1 MPQKQTL
8 SASSNLSMQN
18 RFIYIII
25 FFLSLSSLYAQQK
38 PVTSEPNF
46 DELLVAQDS
55 VVDYDANRPSKAA
68 FYSAVV
74 PGLGQVYNKK
84 YWKAPL
90 AIAAVGIPI
99 YVYTVNDKEYNRLR
113 DAFKIRLAGG
123 TNDEFSNPDG
133 TPIITTQALDR
144 AQRRSQRNKELSIL
158 FTAVLYAVQIID
170 ANVDGHLSQ
179 FSVDRNLSL
188 HPYIDHNNFS
198 VGQTYGFNLTYN
210 F

>member
-1 MPQKQTL
+1 MRDKL
-8 SASSNLSMQN
+8 L
-18 RFIYIII
+18 YIA
-25 FFLSLSSLYAQQK
+25 FFLWGVANVSGQTTPSDPA
-38 PVTSEPNF
+38 PNF
-46 DELLVAQDS
+46 DELLVAQDT

-74 PGLGQVYNKK
+74 PGLGQIYNKK

-90 AIAAVGIPI
+90 AVAAVGIPI
-99 YVYTVNDKEYNRLR
+99 YIYTINDKEYNRIR

-123 TNDEFSNPDG
+123 TDDEFSNPDG
-133 TPIITTQALDR
+133 SPIITTQGLER

-188 HPYIDHNNFS
+188 NPYMDYNNLTL
-198 VGQTYGFNLTYN
+198 GQAYGFNLTYK

>member
-1 MPQKQTL
+1 MNNIL
-8 SASSNLSMQN
+8 L
-18 RFIYIII
+18 YIILLLGLLGFSQNNTVI
-25 FFLSLSSLYAQQK
+25 N
-38 PVTSEPNF
+38 PNF
-46 DELLVAQDS
+46 DTLLVAQDS
-55 VVDYDANRPSKAA
+55 LRNVYDANRPSKAA

-84 YWKAPL
+84 YWKVPL

-123 TNDEFSNPDG
+123 TNDEFSTADG
-133 TPIITTQALDR
+133 TPIISTTGLER
-144 AQRRSQRNKELSIL
+144 AQKTSQRNKELSIL
-158 FTAVLYAVQIID
+158 ITAVMYVVQIID

-179 FSVDRNLSL
+179 FNVDRNLSVL
-188 HPYIDHNNFS
+188 PYLDYNTLAIGN
-198 VGQTYGFNLTYN
+198 TYGFNLTYT

>member
-1 MPQKQTL
+1 MNNIL
-8 SASSNLSMQN
+8 L
-18 RFIYIII
+18 YIILLVGLLG
-25 FFLSLSSLYAQQK
+25 FSQNNT
-38 PVTSEPNF
+38 VVNPNF
-46 DELLVAQDS
+46 DTLLVAQDS
-55 VVDYDANRPSKAA
+55 VRNVYDANRPSKAA

-84 YWKAPL
+84 YWKVPL

-123 TNDEFSNPDG
+123 TNDEFSTEDG
-133 TPIITTQALDR
+133 TPIISTTGLER
-144 AQRRSQRNKELSIL
+144 AQKTSQRNKELSIL
-158 FTAVLYAVQIID
+158 ITAVMYVVQIID

-179 FSVDRNLSL
+179 FNVDRNLSL
-188 HPYIDHNNFS
+188 LPYLDYNTLAIGN
-198 VGQTYGFNLTYN
+198 TYGFNLTYT